1 MLKAWKEAWKR
12 KPGCKNNGIVVSHGT
27 RKATAVEEKGRNIS
41 CEAVPIVT
49 VLLQRLKITKH
60 QLTHTGQ
67 EQVLTSTSLSGQTIQ
82 SFTTLIIQSV
92 SLIATGNIY
101 SCWTPKP
108 TTTLHLV
115 WWLTLQLSA
124 LLYTL
129 DTWYPFKLHKSWI
142 GSKRPLG
149 SGYEQDSSESRVSV
163 KRRSSSRHYGL
174 RIINF
179 SPQ

>member
-1 MLKAWKEAWKR
+1 MCVRLIEQR
-12 KPGCKNNGIVVSHGT
+12 YRGIARYEKG
-27 RKATAVEEKGRNIS
+27 TAVEEKGRKYKPRS
-41 CEAVPIVT
+41 GAKCYCFAWKVDKW
-49 VLLQRLKITKH
+49 LKITKH

-163 KRRSSSRHYGL
+163 KRRSFSRHYGL